1 MGLFDYV
8 NFKMPCPRCG
18 SEVGDFQSKSAGC
31 DMVTVEPE
39 AVTNFYSACDNCK
52 AWIEF
57 SRERPESKPREVPL
71 TPEQVAALG
80 FQMEVSD
87 YAQ

>member
-18 SEVGDFQSKSAGC
+18 SEVGDFQSKSAGS

-39 AVTNFYSACDNCK
+39 DVTNFYSACDKCK

-57 SRERPESKPREVPL
+57 YRERPTASPRKDPL
-71 TPEQVAALG
+71 TTEQVAALG
-80 FQMEVSD
+80 FRMEVTD
-87 YAQ
+87 YAR